1 MQIDEMKE
9 SDLQHQLWS
18 QPSGDQWV
26 HWPQLSGDQRCF
38 TSRHVEILRELARGY
53 SNKEIG
59 KALRLSPETV
69 KHHFKRLFRK
79 LGVTNRKAAVVEARR
94 RAVID

>member
-1 MQIDEMKE
+1 MPFDEMKE
-9 SDLQHQLWS
+9 SDLQHEPTS
-18 QPSGDQWV
+18 QPSCGSWLQ
-26 HWPQLSGDQRCF
+26 WPQLSGGQGCF

-69 KHHFKRLFRK
+69 KHHFKGLFKK
-79 LGVTNRKAAVVEARR
+79 LGVRKRKEAVVEARR
-94 RAVID
+94 RAVIA

>member
-1 MQIDEMKE
+1 MNE
-9 SDLQHQLWS
+9 SDIQLEGSS
-18 QPSGDQWV
+18 QPIGGQWV
-26 HWPQLSGDQRCF
+26 PWPQLPGNQRCF

-59 KALRLSPETV
+59 NALRLSPETV

-79 LGVTNRKAAVVEARR
+79 LDVNKRKEAVAEARR
-94 RAVID
+94 RAIID

>member
-1 MQIDEMKE
+1 MQIDEMKV
-9 SDLQHQLWS
+9 SDLPHELWS
-18 QPSGDQWV
+18 QPIDVPWL
-26 HWPQLSGDQRCF
+26 HWPTERQRSF

-69 KHHFKRLFRK
+69 KHHIKRLFRK
-79 LGVTNRKAAVVEARR
+79 LGVSKRKDAVAEAHR